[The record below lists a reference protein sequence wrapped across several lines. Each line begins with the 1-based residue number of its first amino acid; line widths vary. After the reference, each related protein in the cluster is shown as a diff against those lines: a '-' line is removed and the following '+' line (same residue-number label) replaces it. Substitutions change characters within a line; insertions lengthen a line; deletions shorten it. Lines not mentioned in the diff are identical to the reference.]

1 MHELG
6 LLYRVTKTVDSFM
19 AANDLS
25 RLSEIVLKVGEMTD
39 VVPRYLEE
47 AWQTVRDTTAYS
59 DATLTVEVVPATAQ
73 CLSCGNVDSVHSF
86 GMTCPKCDSPNLKII
101 TGREFEIKHIVA
113 K

>member
-25 RLSEIVLKVGEMTD
+25 RLSEIVLRVGEMTD

-47 AWQTVRDTTAYS
+47 AWQTVRDTTAYRY
-59 DATLTVEVVPATAQ
+59 ATLAV
-73 CLSCGNVDSVHSF
+73 
-86 GMTCPKCDSPNLKII
+86 
-101 TGREFEIKHIVA
+101 
-113 K
+113 